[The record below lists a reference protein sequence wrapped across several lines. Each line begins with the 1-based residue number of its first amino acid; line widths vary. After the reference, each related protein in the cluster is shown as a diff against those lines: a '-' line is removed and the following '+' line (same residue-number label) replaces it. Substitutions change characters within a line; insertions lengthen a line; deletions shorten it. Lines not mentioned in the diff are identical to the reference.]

1 MTPTTNNQSDFMKKI
16 ALLLALF
23 FPFILLAQDCSK
35 VSKKTIKRLQ
45 TDINKLASDQM
56 EGREPGTAGEIKAR
70 DFIIGRMQE
79 IGLTPKGTESF
90 IQAFSYF
97 EKVKQKPNKTKLSL
111 NNKKLKLNHQFYPI
125 NLSSNGQIEDVPVIS
140 VGYGI
145 HMPDQGYS
153 DYERLDADVNGYI
166 AFMDISSPKDLN
178 AKAPD
183 LSNRATEALDRGAL
197 AILLYNSDKGTEVP
211 SPSFNRIKKIGIPVA
226 YIKASAF
233 TNVPIE
239 FVENASLSVTQ
250 YEVPTQAHNIIG
262 FLDNGAERTVAIM
275 AHYDHLGYGGE
286 ASKYRGPRKIHN
298 GADDNASGTAAL
310 LELAYF
316 LKKNKLKEKNNF
328 LFIAFSAEEKGLLG
342 SRYYVM
348 NPTLDL
354 NNINYVLNMDMIGRM
369 ETNMPL
375 TIEGIGSSL
384 IWESSLKELECEA
397 FPLTLKKREDGPS
410 DHAAF
415 YYAGI
420 PSLHFWTGKHDDYHK
435 PSDDAEKINFEAES
449 QIISFMESFI
459 LLMDSKGKIDFYL
472 REK

>member
-97 EKVKQKPNKTKLSL
+97 QKVKQKPNKTKLSL

-183 LSNRATEALDRGAL
+183 LSSRATEALDRGAL

-250 YEVPTQAHNIIG
+250 YEVPTQAHNVIG
-262 FLDNGAERTVAIM
+262 FIDNGAQQTVAIM

-435 PSDDAEKINFEAES
+435 PGDDAEKINFEAES

>member
-1 MTPTTNNQSDFMKKI
+1 MKKT
-16 ALLLALF
+16 ALLFVLF
-23 FPFILLAQDCSK
+23 SPFILLAQDCSK
-35 VSKKTIKRLQ
+35 VNKKTVKRLQ
-45 TDINKLASDQM
+45 TDINKLAGDQM
-56 EGREPGTAGEIKAR
+56 EGREPGTTGEIKAR
-70 DFIIGRMQE
+70 NFIISRMQE
-79 IGLTPKGTESF
+79 IGLTPKGTEGF

-125 NLSSNGQIEDVPVIS
+125 DLSSNGQIEDVPVVS
-140 VGYGI
+140 VSYGI

-178 AKAPD
+178 VNAPN
-183 LSNRATEALDRGAL
+183 LLNRAIEALDRGAL

-211 SPSFNRIKKIGIPVA
+211 RSSFNRIKKIGIPVA
-226 YIKASAF
+226 YIKTSAF
-233 TNVPIE
+233 TDVPVE

-250 YEVPTQAHNIIG
+250 YEVPTQAHNVIG
-262 FLDNGAERTVAIM
+262 FIDNGAQQTVAIM

-286 ASKYRGPRKIHN
+286 ASNYSGPRKIHN

-316 LKKNKLKEKNNF
+316 LRKNKIKEKNNF

-342 SRYYVM
+342 SQYYVM

-354 NNINYVLNMDMIGRM
+354 NKINYVLNMDMVGRM
-369 ETNMPL
+369 ETDMPL

-384 IWESSLKELECEA
+384 IWESSLKELECDA
-397 FPLTLKKREDGPS
+397 FPLTLKKRENGPS

>member
-1 MTPTTNNQSDFMKKI
+1 MKKI

-183 LSNRATEALDRGAL
+183 LSSRATEALDRGAL
-197 AILLYNSDKGTEVP
+197 AILLYNSDKGTQVP

-239 FVENASLSVTQ
+239 FVENASLSVTE

-262 FLDNGAERTVAIM
+262 FLDNSAERTVAIM